1 MKFDIDAAIFDMDG
15 TLLDT
20 MPYWRFLS
28 LEYILKYGYPLRMD
42 DLAKMYSTPTKKF
55 LSEYEKEVGVEI
67 NMAGLGD
74 ELEAMMCRHY
84 VEDCR
89 AKPFAKAFLDQL
101 RQEGVR
107 MCVATSTRHENAQ
120 KGLDRHDM
128 TGYFEFIIDHD
139 ETEYTK
145 NDPEFFENLAKRLG
159 LKPGRCMMFED
170 ALYAMKS
177 AKAAGM
183 QVCAIEDGSQEA
195 DRDAI
200 KEIADI
206 YIRDFSELIN

>member
-1 MKFDIDAAIFDMDG
+1 
-15 TLLDT
+15 
-20 MPYWRFLS
+20 
-28 LEYILKYGYPLRMD
+28 
-42 DLAKMYSTPTKKF
+42 
-55 LSEYEKEVGVEI
+55 
-67 NMAGLGD
+67 
-74 ELEAMMCRHY
+74 
-84 VEDCR
+84 
-89 AKPFAKAFLDQL
+89 
-101 RQEGVR
+101 
-107 MCVATSTRHENAQ
+107 MCVATSTRHENAK

-145 NDPEFFENLAKRLG
+145 NDPEFFVNLAKRLG
-159 LKPGRCMMFED
+159 LKPERCMVFED

-183 QVCAIEDGSQEA
+183 LVCAIEDGSQEA